1 MIWTVFPKA
10 EPDADGYL
18 SPFEMPQDFATRKEA
33 ETWQKEELEPRGIQS
48 EIDWN
53 DGEIV

>member
-1 MIWTVFPKA
+1 MIWTVFPKNT
-10 EPDADGYL
+10 DQDDC
-18 SPFEMPQDFATRKEA
+18 SPFAMPQDFSTRNEA

-53 DGEIV
+53 DGDVV

>member
-1 MIWTVFPKA
+1 MIWTVFPTNV
-10 EPDADGYL
+10 EPDDY
-18 SPFEMPQDFATRKEA
+18 SPFAMPQEFATKHEA
-33 ETWQKEELEPRGIQS
+33 ETWQKEELEPRNIES